1 MRIYK
6 DISVFVEK
14 KKITDYLS
22 FIWTDR
28 YNTVGDFEMIIP
40 YNKTNAAFYKK
51 DQLVTCNL
59 SEKIMI
65 IENIQISISKEDGK
79 ILKVTGRSYES
90 ILDRRVVPLFLFYD
104 PYYFDSDKFMN
115 AFKNI
120 INITFGLQNKEQ
132 VLTKDS
138 SNPLDDRYKNG
149 GIYDAN
155 RVYELLVNSIDPEN
169 RILNSEINMEVT
181 GKSVLALLEE
191 YCQVK
196 GFGFKLIDNTL
207 TIYDGKN
214 IGLIFSV
221 ENGFIE
227 SLDYLSSK
235 ENYKNVA
242 YIQGDEYSSSKNLVE
257 VANVTYD
264 LDQLSEEGKVAI
276 LTSDDT
282 DDETLYY
289 RAKVD
294 LANKPAL
301 ERREVYIESSK
312 SIGQNS
318 NSKYVARLQNEGRS
332 ELINNYSEKNQISV
346 EMTHEQSLEYMKDY
360 ILGDIIYVAFDSS
373 FDIFDTQNSTPYTKK
388 EEMQISEVTISHSPS
403 GLDIYPT
410 FTLYDPDAWANS
422 NRADLGQDLEDYE
435 PEDQAWNKYVQ
446 VRFLY
451 NGGVCSSL
459 AGKIFYVEDDEIAN
473 LQKYD
478 ISNWYVLPEGLD
490 VGIADISDVTGVY
503 NYQQRG
509 DYVVFPDDEPT
520 KEHYTFKGWFL
531 NGKKVEPHV
540 EGDFD
545 TGYVI
550 AKTGDDPLIFTALWD
565 IDVHEIT
572 WDCGSGGHF
581 AANIDGNTITEKYAY
596 GSTPNPP
603 QVFADNG
610 YHEDSPLWQ
619 PNIVPVEGDTTYT
632 AHWVENE
639 ISEDTETEE
648 EEPEPADPESEI
660 PTSGTNEDKKNK
672 RSTKAKENDEND
684 EGTSGGLIHF
694 VSTLSNRSSGKSL
707 GAKPF
712 LVYTDENG
720 NNRDV
725 HAIIKIESISEWA
738 YEFSL
743 NDNFASTGES
753 LLNTDTLQISNI
765 GTKLQNLSNEFGF
778 NLKSGFTN
786 IESLIKTG
794 NYTTFKSVLDSQR
807 SGSYKIY
814 LHWFDPSGRF
824 GSYLDHCLYTD
835 FRSAW
840 YDSDNNTMKHPP
852 GLWTDCGNGILGA
865 SLWYSP
871 DPRRYVDD
879 ENGDVLSFNILGH
892 TIKIP
897 ISSDWKDLSGE
908 VPSYTRQR
916 LENSSDVSP
925 SEYKEYLI
933 GLWRWDTTGGLYGLP
948 EVGIVPKIDYIPN
961 YSYMRLDEAVENNQ
975 VAIGN
980 LTGTPVFVPFRFF
993 RYSSSTGYTMLC
1005 FPPSDWLTNWRSYYK
1020 KAIVGY
1026 YVGLCCQ
1033 LYDQNGRLV
1042 DSTWTDAK
1050 SSQPPSRLNASWN
1063 NSARTSDESVYKQ
1076 YKSQQWQAIKPGQ
1089 DRNIFT
1095 VIRQGGY
1102 WSSHVSIR
1110 SAYQNSGW
1118 LYKYIPIQRF
1128 HPSGVANLSTL
1139 SNMESYEGELA
1150 LDVKDAFGNFQNI
1163 THPVVNPNCTGSY
1176 EDAYAGRLTHDTG
1189 YYYNMGNFSVSS
1201 IGGLLDDDVY
1211 TYFPAKLHYSRRM
1224 SIDLVYGK
1232 QFKKNILDP
1241 PIIQLTNTGAL
1252 VSGNRYGIATDRD
1265 WYGSAT
1271 KNASVTGENRISPKI
1286 AGRMDFSGRVLEQI
1300 NNVIARSNSLA
1311 YFTYRVMLPMVN
1323 YAVNVRWLVS
1333 DSSGS
1338 TWYEIP
1344 GAHGNSLKIRTTNKT
1359 IAENEEAGLTG
1370 ADAIIGT
1377 NGSKYKQEVTVKS
1390 EDEEGWTT
1398 TSGVGTLTVSDTSQA
1413 DLSTIDWDETY
1424 MNEGGTFKLD
1434 IEDTDDM
1441 FSGISVDDLSDEQLS
1456 EITSMYSANM
1466 SSKTIAEKTG
1476 IPESIV
1482 SIILNSI
1489 MSEDEPSIGN

>member
-6 DISVFVEK
+6 DILVFVDNQQ
-14 KKITDYLS
+14 ITDYLS

-28 YNTVGDFEMIIP
+28 YDTVGDFEMIIP

-59 SEKIMI
+59 SEKTMI
-65 IENIQISISKEDGK
+65 IETLQISISKEDGK
-79 ILKVTGRSYES
+79 VLKVTGRSYES
-90 ILDRRVVPLFLFYD
+90 ILDRRVVPLSLFYD

-132 VLTKDS
+132 VLTKDN
-138 SNPLDDRYKNG
+138 SNPLDTQYKNG
-149 GIYDAN
+149 GSYLSN
-155 RVYELLVNSIDPEN
+155 RVYELSVESVDPEE
-169 RILNSEINMEVT
+169 RILNSEINIEAT

-191 YCQVK
+191 YCQAK
-196 GFGFKLIDNTL
+196 GFGFKLIDNVL

-214 IGLIFSV
+214 IDLIFSV

-235 ENYKNVA
+235 EEYKNVA
-242 YIQGDEYSSSKNLVE
+242 YIQGDEYSSAKNTVE
-257 VANVTYD
+257 IEGVVYD
-264 LDQLSEEGKVAI
+264 LDEMQETGKAVL
-276 LTSDDT
+276 LTFDDT
-282 DDETLYY
+282 DGDTLYY

-294 LANKPAL
+294 LANKTGL
-301 ERREVYIESSK
+301 ERREVYIESNK

-318 NSKYVARLQNEGRS
+318 NSKYIARLQNEGRS

-346 EMTHEQSLEYMKDY
+346 EMAHEQSLEYMNDY
-360 ILGDIIYVAFDSS
+360 ILGDIVSVAFNSS
-373 FDIFDTQNSTPYTKK
+373 FDVFDPKNSSAYTKT
-388 EEMQISEVTISHSPS
+388 EEMRVNEVTISHSPS

-410 FTLYDPDAWANS
+410 FVLYDPDAWSES
-422 NRADLGQDLEDYE
+422 NRSDLGIDLEDYDD
-435 PEDQAWNKYVQ
+435 EDKAWNDYVQ

-459 AGKIFYVEDDEIAN
+459 AGKVFYTENDEADQIM
-473 LQKYD
+473 KYD
-478 ISNWYVLPEGLD
+478 LDRWYVLPEDLD
-490 VGIADISDVTGVY
+490 VGDVDISDIIGVY

-509 DYVVFPDDEPT
+509 DYVVFPDDEPI

-531 NGKKVEPHV
+531 NGKKVEPYV
-540 EGDFD
+540 TGDFD

-603 QVFADNG
+603 QVFADSG

-619 PNIVPVEGDTTYT
+619 PNIVSVEGDTTYT

-639 ISEDTETEE
+639 ISEDAENEE

-660 PTSGTNEDKKNK
+660 PTSGTNEDKRNK
-672 RSTKAKENDEND
+672 RSTKAKENDED
-684 EGTSGGLIHF
+684 ISIDLIHF
-694 VSTLSNRSSGKSL
+694 ISTLSNRSSTYIKV
-707 GAKPF
+707 ANPF
-712 LVYTDENG
+712 LVYTDENEQEH
-720 NNRDV
+720 DV
-725 HAIIKIESISEWA
+725 HAIAKNEFISEWA

-743 NDNFASTGES
+743 NDNFANSES
-753 LLNTDTLQISNI
+753 LVNTDTLQISNI
-765 GTKLQNLSNEFGF
+765 GTKLQNLSNELGF
-778 NLKSGFTN
+778 NLKNTFTN

-794 NYTTFKSVLDSQR
+794 NYSTFKSVLDTKMH
-807 SGSYKIY
+807 GTYKIY

-824 GSYLDHCLYTD
+824 GTWPRDCLYTD
-835 FRSAW
+835 FRSSW
-840 YDSDNNTMKHPP
+840 YNKNSGIMKHEP
-852 GLWTDCGNGILGA
+852 GIWADCGNGILGA

-871 DPRRYVDD
+871 DSRSYIDD
-879 ENGDVLSFNILGH
+879 DNGDILSFNILGH

-897 ISSDWKDLSGE
+897 ISSDWKDLSGRI
-908 VPSYTRQR
+908 PSYTRQR
-916 LENSSDVSP
+916 LSKASEESP
-925 SEYKEYLI
+925 VPKDEYLI
-933 GLWRWDTTGGLYGLP
+933 GLWRWNTTGGLYGLP
-948 EVGIVPKIDYIPN
+948 EVGIVPRIDYIPN
-961 YSYMRLDEAVENNQ
+961 YGYMRLDEAVENNQ
-975 VAIGN
+975 VAIGK
-980 LTGTPVFVPFRFF
+980 LTGVPVFVPFRFF
-993 RYSSSTGYTMLC
+993 SYNSTTGTYTMLC
-1005 FPPSDWLTNWRSYYK
+1005 FPPRDWLTNWNSYYK
-1020 KAIVGY
+1020 KAIIGY

-1033 LYDQNGRLV
+1033 LYDQNGHLV
-1042 DSTWTDAK
+1042 DSTWTDSKASQMPPAK
-1050 SSQPPSRLNASWN
+1050 LSGSWSN
-1063 NSARTSDESVYKQ
+1063 PAKTSNESVYNQ
-1076 YKSQQWQAIKPGQ
+1076 YKNQQWHAIKPSQ

-1095 VIRQGGY
+1095 TIRTGGY
-1102 WSSHVSIR
+1102 WSSGVSIKT
-1110 SAYQNSGW
+1110 AYQNSGW

-1139 SNMESYEGELA
+1139 SAMESYEGELA
-1150 LDVKDAFGNFQNI
+1150 LDAKDFRGNFKNI
-1163 THPVVNPNCTGSY
+1163 THPTVNPNCTGSY
-1176 EDAYAGRLTHDTG
+1176 EDAYAGSLSYSTG
-1189 YYYNMGNFSVSS
+1189 RYYNMGNFSVAS
-1201 IGGLLDDDVY
+1201 IGGLLDDDTY
-1211 TYFPAKLHYSRRM
+1211 TYFPAKLHYRRSM
-1224 SIDLVYGK
+1224 SIDLVYGQ
-1232 QFKKNILDP
+1232 QFKKLITDP
-1241 PIIQLTNTGAL
+1241 PIIQLTNTASL
-1252 VSGNRYGIATDRD
+1252 ATWDRYGIATDKD

-1271 KNASVTGENRISPKI
+1271 KNASLKGENRISPKI

-1323 YAVNVRWLVS
+1323 YVVNVRWMVS

-1344 GAHGNSLKIRTTNKT
+1344 GARGNSLKIRTTNKT
-1359 IAENEEAGLTG
+1359 IAENQAAGLTG

-1377 NGSKYKQEVTVKS
+1377 NGSKYKQEVTIQNG
-1390 EDEEGWTT
+1390 DEEGWTT
-1398 TSGVGTLTVSDTSQA
+1398 TSGVGTLTVSDTTQA
-1413 DLSTIDWDETY
+1413 DLSTIDWDDTY

-1434 IEDTDDM
+1434 IEDTDDA
-1441 FSGISVDDLSDEQLS
+1441 FSGMSVDDLSDEQIS
-1456 EITSMYSANM
+1456 NITNMYSANM

-1482 SIILNSI
+1482 SAILNAI
-1489 MSEDEPSIGN
+1489 NDKDY